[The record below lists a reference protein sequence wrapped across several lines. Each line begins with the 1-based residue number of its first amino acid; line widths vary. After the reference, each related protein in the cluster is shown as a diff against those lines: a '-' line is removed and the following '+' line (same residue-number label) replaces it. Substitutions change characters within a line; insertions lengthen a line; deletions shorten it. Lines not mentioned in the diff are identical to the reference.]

1 MIALV
6 ICFNT
11 SSFSQIRIAISKTS
25 ASYENWLKT
34 ADTSVIP
41 VNMYSLSIDSAL
53 QLLTSCN
60 ALLLT
65 GGEDVDPVNY
75 GKSNELNKCEDIDR
89 YRDSLEFAL
98 IEKAISLKMP
108 IFGVCRGEQI
118 LNVALGG
125 TLYTDIP
132 TDIDTS
138 VIHRCP
144 ASSQSCLHSV
154 EIGKS
159 ELKFITQQS
168 SGMVNSYHHQAVDK
182 PAPGILISAYSSNR
196 VPEAIESDNTVVKS
210 FLMAVQWHPE
220 RLSQNPLLSL
230 PLAEKF
236 IAEAKKFKAGKKQ

>member
-1 MIALV
+1 MKQTSNCSGYMYLIMIALV

-89 YRDSLEFAL
+89 YRRDKIFDRKENNTNGHVLG
-98 IEKAISLKMP
+98 AI
-108 IFGVCRGEQI
+108 GR
-118 LNVALGG
+118 NNRWDA
-125 TLYTDIP
+125 TLHP
-132 TDIDTS
+132 
-138 VIHRCP
+138 V
-144 ASSQSCLHSV
+144 
-154 EIGKS
+154 GK
-159 ELKFITQQS
+159 
-168 SGMVNSYHHQAVDK
+168 
-182 PAPGILISAYSSNR
+182 PGIN
-196 VPEAIESDNTVVKS
+196 
-210 FLMAVQWHPE
+210 H
-220 RLSQNPLLSL
+220 
-230 PLAEKF
+230 
-236 IAEAKKFKAGKKQ
+236 